1 MMKKNRANLYMPISF
16 LLFVF
21 AIELFYYF
29 YAGVDNFLK
38 QIPIKIIQNNVEYVS
53 YIVLLLVLIAG
64 IICGIMAIREKT
76 LRKLSIFIFALN
88 FLGFLSICI
97 FFGIDLYQNYKE
109 ISMQNRE
116 EDSASMNTES
126 ELFQTKTIIATEI
139 QSELVTEQ
147 VTEKT
152 EQDFEQTMA
161 DEEKN
166 AEFVSTVL
174 TEAERLIQEG
184 DLEKAK
190 SILSQ
195 AYTVTQNFEIQEKIN
210 TLNETESAVQNIEP
224 QTNKIANEVEEI
236 EDIEATQI
244 NIHEYA
250 FCIQDGTWEDAY
262 RACIQDGGHL
272 VTFETAEEYEYVC
285 QLLQYADDFQDIIYF
300 IGGRRDL
307 DSNQYYWVDVTNNLT
322 GAAVN
327 RPDAWNV
334 DCWLHDEPSFEDT
347 SIGVQ
352 EHVLSMFYYDDI
364 DKWVWNDVPNGI
376 LDVVPSYSGK
386 LGYICE
392 YEN

>member
-1 MMKKNRANLYMPISF
+1 MNKTMKKRRANLYMPISF

-29 YAGVDNFLK
+29 YTGINNFLN

-53 YIVLLLVLIAG
+53 YAMLIVVLIAG
-64 IICGIMAIREKT
+64 MIYGILAIRENT
-76 LRKLSIFIFALN
+76 LRKLSIFIFVLN
-88 FLGFLSICI
+88 FLGFLSICA

-116 EDSASMNTES
+116 EDSVSMYTES
-126 ELFQTKTIIATEI
+126 ELFQTEPIIATEM
-139 QSELVTEQ
+139 QSEQLTEQ
-147 VTEKT
+147 N
-152 EQDFEQTMA
+152 FEQTMA
-161 DEEKN
+161 EEEKK

-174 TEAERLIQEG
+174 TEAERLVQEG

-195 AYTVTQNFEIQEKIN
+195 AYTVTQNSEIQEKIN
-210 TLNETESAVQNIEP
+210 ALNETGSAVQSIEP

-236 EDIEATQI
+236 EDIEAAQT

-262 RACIQDGGHL
+262 RACLQDGGHL

-300 IGGRRDL
+300 IGGRRNL
-307 DSNQYYWVDVTNNLT
+307 DSSQYYWVDTTNNLI

-364 DKWVWNDVPNGI
+364 GKWVWNDVPNGI